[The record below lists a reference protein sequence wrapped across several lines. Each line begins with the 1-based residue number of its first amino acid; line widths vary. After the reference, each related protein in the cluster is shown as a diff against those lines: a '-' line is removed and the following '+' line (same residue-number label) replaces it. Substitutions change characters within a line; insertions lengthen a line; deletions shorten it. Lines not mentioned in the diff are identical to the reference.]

1 MIEAIIFDCFSVLI
15 GDASKMAT
23 AKLEHI
29 SPEKAEQFRSATHA
43 ADKGIITEEEAGRVQ
58 ASLLG
63 IAEADLKALR
73 QQGETRNVELLE
85 YIKNSLKGHYKLAL
99 VSNVSSRTRLESRF
113 LPGELDELFDIVIA
127 SGDVGYTKPQPEIY
141 YLAAARLEVG
151 VEQCVMLDDIAAYCD
166 GAREVGMNAIQ
177 FKTTAQGIADL
188 EHFIDRGGKSY

>member
-1 MIEAIIFDCFSVLI
+1 MIKAIIFDCFSVLI
-15 GDASKMAT
+15 GDASKMAMES
-23 AKLEHI
+23 LEQT

-43 ADKGIITEEEAGRVQ
+43 ADKGIITEEEAGQVQ

-63 IAEADLKALR
+63 ISEDELR
-73 QQGETRNVELLE
+73 ELRRRGETRNVELIE

-99 VSNVSSRTRLESRF
+99 VSNVSSRARLDSRF
-113 LPGELDELFDIVIA
+113 LPGELDELFNVVIA
-127 SGDVGYTKPQPEIY
+127 SGDVGCTKPQPEIY
-141 YLAAARLEVG
+141 YLAAARLG
-151 VEQCVMLDDIAAYCD
+151 VMEEECVMLDDIMAYCE